1 MLQVGAVHLYN
12 WTAHITIT
20 ISLCNSMVD
29 FSHLYHEVINMFVK
43 SLKTWVFVALLFT
56 IHCAPSSGDTESFH
70 RALAN
75 YSSQKHLGDTQNL
88 TRGDDVQPTQATWP
102 APTPSEG
109 FLL

>member
-20 ISLCNSMVD
+20 SSLCNSMVD

-43 SLKTWVFVALLFT
+43 SLKTWVFVALLY
-56 IHCAPSSGDTESFH
+56 CAPSSGDTESFH

-102 APTPSEG
+102 APTPSER

>member
-1 MLQVGAVHLYN
+1 MNML
-12 WTAHITIT
+12 
-20 ISLCNSMVD
+20 
-29 FSHLYHEVINMFVK
+29 VK
-43 SLKTWVFVALLFT
+43 SLKTWVFVALLC
-56 IHCAPSSGDTESFH
+56 CAPSSGDTESFH